1 MAQLHYEILTVPL
14 HLLCSYNVLKIMG
27 FFVPCV
33 WLVPFL
39 LFISLSVNDSILPTG
54 LPSSD
59 SASHDGRK
67 QSLVKSIFGFFSK
80 QKDTVLL
87 HHTASFNSYSD
98 KRDM

>member
-1 MAQLHYEILTVPL
+1 M
-14 HLLCSYNVLKIMG
+14 LKIMG

-54 LPSSD
+54 LPSSG
-59 SASHDGRK
+59 SVSDGKK
-67 QSLVKSIFGFFSK
+67 QSLVKSIFGFFGK
-80 QKDTVLL
+80 QKDSVLL
-87 HHTASFNSYSD
+87 HHTASFENYSG

>member
-1 MAQLHYEILTVPL
+1 MAQLPYEILTVPL

-67 QSLVKSIFGFFSK
+67 QSFFSK

>member
-1 MAQLHYEILTVPL
+1 MY
-14 HLLCSYNVLKIMG
+14 CSYSVLKIMG

-54 LPSSD
+54 LPSG
-59 SASHDGRK
+59 SASDGKK

-80 QKDTVLL
+80 QKDSVLL
-87 HHTASFNSYSD
+87 HHTASFDNYSG

>member
-1 MAQLHYEILTVPL
+1 
-14 HLLCSYNVLKIMG
+14 MG

-54 LPSSD
+54 LPSSG
-59 SASHDGRK
+59 SENDGKK

-80 QKDTVLL
+80 QKDSVLL
-87 HHTASFNSYSD
+87 HHTASFDNYSD
-98 KRDM
+98 KRAM